1 LKTGYNEILERD
13 VRYENEHI
21 NHTKER
27 RIYLLDLENSIKL
40 ALEENKELASKYRQ
54 IKYDMYMKK
63 LQYYL
68 KIEKGLEVFTKVKD
82 KRQLQILQI
91 RMHNALQDYFN
102 IQGIRL
108 VSSLLVHFLKI
119 LILVQYGEQNF
130 KKLDTQTNVNN
141 EKLFGLEDS
150 FQGSVERI
158 TDFLKNQM
166 DFSLVRQQAM
176 QKVQREELEEE
187 FKKKSASNKK
197 TKVNFKLENQVH

>member
-1 LKTGYNEILERD
+1 
-13 VRYENEHI
+13 
-21 NHTKER
+21 
-27 RIYLLDLENSIKL
+27 LDLENSIKL

-108 VSSLLVHFLKI
+108 VSSLLIQILKI
-119 LILVQYGEQNF
+119 
-130 KKLDTQTNVNN
+130 
-141 EKLFGLEDS
+141 
-150 FQGSVERI
+150 
-158 TDFLKNQM
+158 
-166 DFSLVRQQAM
+166 
-176 QKVQREELEEE
+176 
-187 FKKKSASNKK
+187 
-197 TKVNFKLENQVH
+197 

>member
-1 LKTGYNEILERD
+1 MKTGYNEILERD

>member
-1 LKTGYNEILERD
+1 
-13 VRYENEHI
+13 
-21 NHTKER
+21 
-27 RIYLLDLENSIKL
+27 LDLENSIKL

-108 VSSLLVHFLKI
+108 VSSLLIQILKI
-119 LILVQYGEQNF
+119 SILVQHGEQNL

-158 TDFLKNQM
+158 TDFLNNQM